1 MKVKTDICNIDRN
14 AKISI
19 WMGFVD
25 EDRRYC
31 EARTDSVVL
40 GDLPEDVITEVTG
53 EHDITVHVVPAS
65 EAVVFAKNAHD
76 MDKYMEAMG
85 EDAVLEMLLAWS
97 KYNNPEDGSF
107 WGTYDFPVEV

>member
-1 MKVKTDICNIDRN
+1 MKVKINNRKLARN
-14 AKISI
+14 AKICA
-19 WMGFVD
+19 WMGFFD
-25 EDRRYC
+25 ENGQYC

-85 EDAVLEMLLAWS
+85 EDVVLEMLLAWS
-97 KYNNPEDGSF
+97 EYDNPEGISL
-107 WGTYDFPVEV
+107 WGTYDFPA